1 MHKKISGVLKKVWH
15 DPVWSK
21 VIAAAMLAV
30 SSTPSARVSSPE
42 GVSEKTSFPVPLA
55 GTANIQR
62 SHRVQSSNVG
72 SPESPASVV
81 PAGTATAQPSY
92 RVQSPDVSRAA
103 RDVHIK
109 YAAAES
115 SSPEGVSEKTSAPG
129 SVVTAGTATAQTSY
143 RIQSPNVTDVHGN
156 VDIEYGFSEGGGSKE
171 KSAVG
176 KK

>member
-1 MHKKISGVLKKVWH
+1 MKWDIYKLKKIGAVLKRAWH
-15 DPVWSK
+15 DPVGSK
-21 VIAAAMLAV
+21 LIAGAISIVLLTVLASV
-30 SSTPSARVSSPE
+30 SRVSSPE
-42 GVSEKTSFPVPLA
+42 GVPEKTSVPVPVSPA
-55 GTANIQR
+55 GTANI
-62 SHRVQSSNVG
+62 
-72 SPESPASVV
+72 P
-81 PAGTATAQPSY
+81 PSY

-115 SSPEGVSEKTSAPG
+115 SSPEGGMSEKTSAT
-129 SVVTAGTATAQTSY
+129 VVPASTATPQSSY

-156 VDIEYGFSEGGGSKE
+156 VDIEYGFSEGGSKE